1 MTAYSGGTP
10 TPMTPDERYEI
21 AAVAAAAERGNRP
34 RHLLI
39 IGAIAMVVATVALLV
54 GLNKNNDAAS
64 RLRSTSREIH
74 QIEQLAAQ
82 LAQLEAVADT
92 GPSIGITEPIPTLLS
107 QIEDLARRA
116 GIQGNIPIPRG
127 TSPEAHGNY
136 RRLTYPYKIT
146 DETLSEPIQWV
157 RLALTE
163 IPGLGLDSI
172 EIRPTGTTWTV
183 EVKFFRFESVQ

>member
-1 MTAYSGGTP
+1 MTAYAGSTP

-21 AAVAAAAERGNRP
+21 AAAAAAAERGNRP
-34 RHLLI
+34 RHLLV
-39 IGAIAMVVATVALLV
+39 IGAIALLVAAVALLV
-54 GLNKNNDAAS
+54 GFNKYNNAAS

-82 LAQLEAVADT
+82 LTQLQAVADT

-107 QIEDLARRA
+107 QIEELARRA
-116 GIQGNIPIPRG
+116 GVQGNIPIPRG
-127 TSPEAHGNY
+127 TNPEAHGNY
-136 RRLTYPYKIT
+136 RRLTYPYKVT
-146 DETLSEPIQWV
+146 DETLSQPIQWI

-172 EIRPTGTTWTV
+172 KVRPTASAWSV
-183 EVKFFRFESVQ
+183 EVTFFRFESVQ